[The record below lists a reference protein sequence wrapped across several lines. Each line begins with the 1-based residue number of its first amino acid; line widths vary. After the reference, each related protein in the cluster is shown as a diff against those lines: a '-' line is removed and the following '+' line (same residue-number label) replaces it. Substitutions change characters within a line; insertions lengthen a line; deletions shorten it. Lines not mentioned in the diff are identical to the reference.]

1 MTLFFIAAAALLLT
15 AVALVVHPLL
25 RDRTDRAEDRQD
37 EVVGLGRERLAE
49 LKAQKQSGEISES
62 EYTERV
68 GDLEAQLSDDLQ
80 SQGRP
85 ADPSGGPGGRWIGVG
100 AAVFIPVL
108 SGLLYLWVGSPQ
120 ALLPGAAQQASGTG
134 ELQPGDV
141 ETMVARLSDRLREN
155 PDDAEGWF
163 MLGRS
168 YMVLNRYDDAAEA
181 FGRLREMVGD
191 VPDVLVGEATALAMA
206 RDGALRG
213 EPAQLVQRALEQ
225 QPDHAQALWIAATAA
240 YQAGDND
247 AALDYYRRVAPML
260 EGDQLQQ
267 VRGMIEELSPAGA
280 GDSAMDETGDA
291 AASLEVTVTLSP
303 SLRGEAEDGDTV
315 FIFARAVDGPPMPLA
330 AVRKTVADLP
340 VTVTLDD
347 AASMSPQHKLSGFER
362 VTVAARVSRSGE
374 PAARPGDLEGG
385 TGPVSTDTEQVIEV
399 VIDSVVTPEE

>member
-1 MTLFFIAAAALLLT
+1 MVLFFIAAAALLLT
-15 AVALVVHPLL
+15 VVALVAYPLF
-25 RDRTDRAEDRQD
+25 RDRADRAENRQD
-37 EVVGLGRERLAE
+37 EVVGLSRERLAE

-80 SQGRP
+80 SQGQP
-85 ADPSGGPGGRWIGVG
+85 AHPGGGPGGRWMGVG

-108 SGLLYLWVGSPQ
+108 SGLLYLWIGNPQ
-120 ALLPGAAQQASGTG
+120 ALLPGATQRAADTG

-168 YMVLNRYDDAAEA
+168 YMVLNRYEDAAEA
-181 FGRLREMVGD
+181 FGRLRELVGD

-213 EPAQLVQRALEQ
+213 EPAQLVQRALAQ

-240 YQAGDND
+240 HQVGDNET
-247 AALDYYRRVAPML
+247 ALDYYRRVAPML

-267 VRGMIEELSPAGA
+267 VRGMIEQLSAASA
-280 GDSAMDETGDA
+280 GDGAADESGDA
-291 AASLEVTVTLSP
+291 AVSLAVTVTLSP
-303 SLRGEAEDGDTV
+303 SLRGEVDDGDTV

-340 VTVTLDD
+340 VTVTLGD
-347 AASMSPQHKLSGFER
+347 AQSMSPQHRLSAFDR
-362 VTVAARVSRSGE
+362 VTVAARVSTSGE
-374 PAARPGDLEGG
+374 PTARPGDLEGG
-385 TGPVSTDTEQVIEV
+385 TGPVSTDTERVIEV
-399 VIDSVVTPEE
+399 VIDRVVTPDE